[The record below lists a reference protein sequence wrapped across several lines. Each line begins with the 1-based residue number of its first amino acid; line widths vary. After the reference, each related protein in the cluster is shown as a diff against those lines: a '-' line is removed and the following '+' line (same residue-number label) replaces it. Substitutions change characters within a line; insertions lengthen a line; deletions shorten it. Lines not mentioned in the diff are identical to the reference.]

1 MIEFPEKEAQ
11 AFRCKSSLLLEIL
24 KLTFTLSLFIAVR
37 RHSLLSLSYSCSLE
51 SPVYTATLLPVTEV
65 CLKKADIS
73 SILTLVFQGKDFV

>member
-1 MIEFPEKEAQ
+1 MQ
-11 AFRCKSSLLLEIL
+11 VQSLIGDLEM
-24 KLTFTLSLFIAVR
+24 TFTLSLFRAVH

-51 SPVYTATLLPVTEV
+51 SPVYTATLLPVIEV